1 MKSALSRPKARAALM
16 EELEHAARR
25 SSAQGVIFGQ
35 TVAGRVG
42 ISSSDLECLDFLNLE
57 GRVTAGRLAE
67 VTGLTTGAITGVVDR
82 LEKAGLVRR
91 ERDDNDRRKV
101 FIATVPENVAKVGK
115 FYLHMQRAMLKEWET
130 FSDADLRLLLRFMT
144 QGYRTML
151 AATEELKAMIEA
163 PKARRAAA
171 KKPARSPGAPR
182 RSQGRRV
189 ARAQARR
196 CAETP

>member
-1 MKSALSRPKARAALM
+1 MKAALSRPKARAALM
-16 EELEHAARR
+16 EELEHAVRR

-35 TVAGRVG
+35 TVASRVG

-91 ERDDNDRRKV
+91 ERDDHDRRKV
-101 FIATVPENVAKVGK
+101 FIATVPENVAKVGR
-115 FYLHMQRAMLKEWET
+115 FYQHMRRMILKDWET
-130 FSDADLRLLLRFMT
+130 LSDADLRLLLRFMA
-144 QGYRTML
+144 QGYKTML

-163 PKARRAAA
+163 PKRKRSGA
-171 KKPARSPGAPR
+171 KKPARAP
-182 RSQGRRV
+182 
-189 ARAQARR
+189 
-196 CAETP
+196 